1 MLYILYLELLNFPLT
16 FFSHLLFLPFS
27 LLSFLLDQAAAQMVA
42 CAASSSH
49 VSEAERVLLLEKV
62 KKHSSSVVRSSF
74 FFDCSGMSVDDSNI
88 LNKIPLS

>member
-1 MLYILYLELLNFPLT
+1 
-16 FFSHLLFLPFS
+16 
-27 LLSFLLDQAAAQMVA
+27 MVA

-62 KKHSSSVVRSSF
+62 KKHSSSVVRSFF